1 MEMIQK
7 EKTSES
13 HMEMIQCC
21 FLLARNNCS
30 YVFEAEDEKLNEIL
44 HNKYIL
50 EYYFLL
56 AKNLDVAGVKAPKQV
71 YKKHLEDSKG
81 NEKLP
86 ESALDNLADT
96 FVNAFVNLAFQKDSL
111 IADQG
116 DEWVFKN
123 KERNKMIAVGS
134 LGLIFLWDTEKS
146 MEYLD
151 K

>member
-1 MEMIQK
+1 
-7 EKTSES
+7 
-13 HMEMIQCC
+13 
-21 FLLARNNCS
+21 
-30 YVFEAEDEKLNEIL
+30 
-44 HNKYIL
+44 
-50 EYYFLL
+50 
-56 AKNLDVAGVKAPKQV
+56 
-71 YKKHLEDSKG
+71 
-81 NEKLP
+81 LP

-151 K
+151 KYQYVEKDVFVQAGY

>member
-1 MEMIQK
+1 M
-7 EKTSES
+7 
-13 HMEMIQCC
+13 
-21 FLLARNNCS
+21 
-30 YVFEAEDEKLNEIL
+30 
-44 HNKYIL
+44 
-50 EYYFLL
+50 
-56 AKNLDVAGVKAPKQV
+56 
-71 YKKHLEDSKG
+71 
-81 NEKLP
+81 P

-151 K
+151 KYQYVEKDVFVQAGY

>member
-1 MEMIQK
+1 
-7 EKTSES
+7 
-13 HMEMIQCC
+13 
-21 FLLARNNCS
+21 
-30 YVFEAEDEKLNEIL
+30 
-44 HNKYIL
+44 
-50 EYYFLL
+50 
-56 AKNLDVAGVKAPKQV
+56 
-71 YKKHLEDSKG
+71 
-81 NEKLP
+81 LP

-123 KERNKMIAVGS
+123 KERNKLIAVGS

-151 K
+151 KYQYVEKDVFVQAGY